1 MNLFKPEEG
10 AINTLIAPHY
20 FIDESLY
27 ITKKGAI
34 AATFEVRGID
44 FECLTDERLED
55 YTQRLHSDLRN
66 LPVEFRVYQHIIKT
80 KGVDLVYHR
89 ARELYSYK
97 LYRTLLYEPKSINQ
111 GLPSAN
117 SLRVSQDALDEQ
129 KRVVYSAIQS
139 LSSSPL
145 GSGLKLLR
153 RDKAFDFLRAI
164 CGGNRELEYSDHI
177 DYHVAP
183 ESLDIHKRYVVADS
197 PAIALSLRELP
208 RTSFPNL
215 LSGLASLDCD
225 LVLCTEWKRVS
236 ADKATGL
243 LNDKQDHFDFAKKFK
258 SKKAAIGAATGKG
271 EGKDGPIDQSA
282 VKSISELGELQ
293 VRITNSGEFL
303 GEFSL
308 GLLLRGAS
316 YHTLSMVAD
325 TAISIV
331 GNLEGRLAVDG
342 IGALATYLSLI
353 PGSKQLRPFLL
364 PSLNYADMALMYA
377 PPAGEKRNKHLR
389 SEYLAILETNYRTPY
404 YFNLHEGDLLGAL
417 LFGVMG
423 SGKSFLTNLLIDKS
437 QKYNPFTFI
446 LDVGNSY
453 RHLARKHKGS
463 YIELSRIDNS
473 YTINPFDCEKSA
485 PNLEFLSSF
494 IHVLLGTSGYEP
506 TPTECREIDKAVKV
520 AHRLSDLGLSASLME
535 RLYNWIGDGRYAYL
549 FDNATDTLKL
559 SDFQCFDLQGV
570 NDKLLEPLFFYIFQR
585 ISQVVYDPKNVGRP
599 KQLFSD
605 EAWKFLS
612 TAAAKSYFIE
622 AGKTWRKHNGGICLI
637 TQSALDLER
646 AGLLDCINEI
656 CPTKILLANPGAR
669 KEFYKQIFELNE
681 REVELFSTLTP
692 KKQFLLKTP
701 QHSAVLSVIP
711 TAEEIWTY
719 SNDPNSNIERDR
731 MIKQHGYEK
740 GMELLVKGAAA

>member
-66 LPVEFRVYQHIIKT
+66 LPVEFRIYQHIIKT

-117 SLRVSQDALDEQ
+117 SLRVPQDALEEQ

-153 RDKAFDFLRAI
+153 RDEAFDFLRAI

-183 ESLDIHKRYVVADS
+183 ETLDIHKRYVVADS

-225 LVLCTEWKRVS
+225 LVLCTEWKRVN

-282 VKSISELGELQ
+282 AKSISELGDLQ

-308 GLLLRGAS
+308 GLLLRGDR
-316 YHTLSMVAD
+316 YHKLSMVAD

-342 IGALATYLSLI
+342 IGALATYVSLI

-377 PPAGEKRNKHLR
+377 PPAGDKRNKHLR

-473 YTINPFDCEKSA
+473 YTINPFDCEKS
-485 PNLEFLSSF
+485 PQNLEFLSSF

-520 AHRLSDLGLSASLME
+520 AGRLSDLSLSASLME
-535 RLYNWIGDGRYAYL
+535 RLYNWTGDGRYAYL
-549 FDNATDTLKL
+549 FDNAEDTLKL
-559 SDFQCFDLQGV
+559 SDFQCFELAGRKRQASRAAV
-570 NDKLLEPLFFYIFQR
+570 LLHLPAHLAGGLR
-585 ISQVVYDPKNVGRP
+585 SQKRR
-599 KQLFSD
+599 KTQATIFSD

-612 TAAAKSYFIE
+612 TLPLLVTTSSKP
-622 AGKTWRKHNGGICLI
+622 GKRGVSI
-637 TQSALDLER
+637 
-646 AGLLDCINEI
+646 
-656 CPTKILLANPGAR
+656 
-669 KEFYKQIFELNE
+669 
-681 REVELFSTLTP
+681 
-692 KKQFLLKTP
+692 
-701 QHSAVLSVIP
+701 
-711 TAEEIWTY
+711 TAE
-719 SNDPNSNIERDR
+719 SASLPNRR
-731 MIKQHGYEK
+731 
-740 GMELLVKGAAA
+740 